1 MLLLVSYFATTLCSQ
16 CELSLCVA
24 SLSLTSVAS
33 LSSHCC
39 LTLALTTAC
48 TAASLLPLPR
58 LAHLLLSHCI
68 AHSLPSHCTTHSL
81 FSVLTCMFLMFD
93 CVTFTGS
100 ETLTLK
106 QQTRKR
112 IGWKRCSDELAKSYK
127 LLLWRSSMKTSS
139 SG

>member
-16 CELSLCVA
+16 GELSLCVA
-24 SLSLTSVAS
+24 SLSLTGVAS

-58 LAHLLLSHCI
+58 LAHLRLSHCI

-106 QQTRKR
+106 QQTRKS
-112 IGWKRCSDELAKSYK
+112 IGWKRCNDEFEQNYK
-127 LLLWRSSMKTSS
+127 LLQSRSSMKTSS

>member
-16 CELSLCVA
+16 CELSLRVA

-33 LSSHCC
+33 LPSHCC
-39 LTLALTTAC
+39 LTLALTTTC
-48 TAASLLPLPR
+48 TAVSLLPLPR
-58 LAHLLLSHCI
+58 LAHLLL
-68 AHSLPSHCTTHSL
+68 SHCTTHSL

>member
-16 CELSLCVA
+16 CGLSLCVA

-39 LTLALTTAC
+39 LTLALATAC

-58 LAHLLLSHCI
+58 LAHLRLSHCI

>member
-1 MLLLVSYFATTLCSQ
+1 MLLLVSYFAAMLCSH

-33 LSSHCC
+33 FPSQCC
-39 LTLALTTAC
+39 LALALTTAC
-48 TAASLLPLPR
+48 TAVSLLPLSG
-58 LAHLLLSHCI
+58 LAHLQPSHCI

-93 CVTFTGS
+93 CVIFTGS
-100 ETLTLK
+100 ETLTFK
-106 QQTRKR
+106 QQTKKS
-112 IGWKRCSDELAKSYK
+112 IGWKRCSNEFAKDYK
-127 LLLWRSSMKTSS
+127 LLLSRSSMKTSS

>member
-58 LAHLLLSHCI
+58 LAHLRLSHCI

-93 CVTFTGS
+93 CVTFPGS

-112 IGWKRCSDELAKSYK
+112 IGWERCSDELATNYK
-127 LLLWRSSMKTSS
+127 LLLSRSSMKTSS